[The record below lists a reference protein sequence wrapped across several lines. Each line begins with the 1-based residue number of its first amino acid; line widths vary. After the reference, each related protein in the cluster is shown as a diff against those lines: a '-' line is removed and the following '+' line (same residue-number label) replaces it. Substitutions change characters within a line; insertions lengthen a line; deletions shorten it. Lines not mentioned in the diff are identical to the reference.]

1 MLDIAD
7 LRRPVEVDYVPNEY
21 FSSGLTM
28 DGDFAYALRW
38 NGIGA
43 YAVAGYGALWRRE
56 TLGLADEE
64 EGRRIP
70 DIMTAIADTRHN
82 QLHGPRNR
90 QGRRH
95 SYAL

>member
-7 LRRPVEVDYVPNEY
+7 LRRPVEVDYVPNES

-43 YAVAGYGALWRRE
+43 YAVARYGALWRRE
-56 TLGLADEE
+56 TLGLVDEE

-70 DIMTAIADTRHN
+70 RRNERDLR
-82 QLHGPRNR
+82 PR
-90 QGRRH
+90 
-95 SYAL
+95 A